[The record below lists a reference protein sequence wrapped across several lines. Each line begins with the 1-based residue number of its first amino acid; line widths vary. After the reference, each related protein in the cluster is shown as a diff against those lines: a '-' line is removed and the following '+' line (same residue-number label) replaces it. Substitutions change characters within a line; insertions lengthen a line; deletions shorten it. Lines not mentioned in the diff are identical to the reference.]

1 MPVYDTFA
9 KRKQMAQNSG
19 MPVIYR
25 DDILPQG
32 FRVQVAH
39 ILGGTI
45 GHNDLLLSASIMH
58 PDTLWQ
64 NIDHILS
71 RELGKF
77 TLWES
82 GRSYQDRCIQFLL
95 NHGNIDEVLSLI
107 EIAFQI
113 VDTTIREMQQRVGY
127 NTRSQP
133 SDDAI
138 DELNH
143 RFREHGIGYQYQ
155 GGQII
160 AINSQ
165 YLHSEVV
172 EPAISL
178 MHDANFDG
186 ALQEFMA
193 AHKHY
198 RERNYRDAI
207 ANAGSAFESTM
218 KTICDRR
225 NWSYDPK
232 DTASRL
238 IRVLFGNHLLPPE
251 MESHFTALR
260 STLESGVPTLRNQAG
275 RGAHGQGSNPV
286 PVPDYLA
293 GYCLHLTATNIVF
306 LVEAHNAN
314 PLGCYNLE

>member
-9 KRKQMAQNSG
+9 KRKQMAQHSG
-19 MPVIYR
+19 KPVIYR

-45 GHNDLLLSASIMH
+45 GHNELLLSASIMH

-82 GRSYQDRCIQFLL
+82 GRSSQDRCIQFLL
-95 NHGNIDEVLSLI
+95 NHDNIDEVLSLI

-127 NTRSQP
+127 NIHSQP

-160 AINSQ
+160 AVNSQ

-172 EPAISL
+172 EPSISL
-178 MHDANFDG
+178 LHDGNFDG
-186 ALQEFMA
+186 ASQEFMA
-193 AHKHY
+193 AHEHY
-198 RERNYRDAI
+198 RKGNYKEAI
-207 ANAGSAFESTM
+207 VNAGSAFESTM
-218 KTICDRR
+218 KTICDKR
-225 NWSYDPK
+225 NWAYGPK
-232 DTASRL
+232 DTAAKL
-238 IRVLFGNHLLPPE
+238 IDVLFGKGLLPSE
-251 MESHFTALR
+251 MQNQFTSLSSALK
-260 STLESGVPTLRNQAG
+260 SGVPTVRNQPG
-275 RGAHGQGSNPV
+275 RAHGQGSAPV
-286 PVPDYLA
+286 EVPSYLA
-293 GYCLHLTATNIVF
+293 AYCLHLTAANIVF
-306 LVEAHNAN
+306 LVEANNAK
-314 PLGCYNLE
+314 P